1 METCKKEQ
9 EGGVTKRRGIRE
21 GKREKQEEVGEGEG
35 ERDAPV
41 PG

>member
-1 METCKKEQ
+1 MCKIEQ

-21 GKREKQEEVGEGEG
+21 EKRKKQEEVGEGEG
-35 ERDAPV
+35 DRDAPV